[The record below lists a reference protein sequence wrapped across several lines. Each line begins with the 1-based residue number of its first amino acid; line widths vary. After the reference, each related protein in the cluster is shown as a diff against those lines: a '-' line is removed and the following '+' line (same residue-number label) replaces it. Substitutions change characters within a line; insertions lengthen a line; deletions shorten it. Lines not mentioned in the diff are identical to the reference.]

1 MYILYVTRCRLL
13 RFYNPYQG
21 EKLGFLL
28 KKFDVARFYMDSC
41 DVYMKKD
48 LFKYLPNFRRGN
60 TWSQDRVEE
69 AIQKVNTIDLRQT
82 LANRTQLE

>member
-1 MYILYVTRCRLL
+1 ML
-13 RFYNPYQG
+13 RFYNPYQ
-21 EKLGFLL
+21 EVKLGFFGK
-28 KKFDVARFYMDSC
+28 KKFDVSRFYMDSFG
-41 DVYMKKD
+41 VYMKKD

>member
-1 MYILYVTRCRLL
+1 
-13 RFYNPYQG
+13 
-21 EKLGFLL
+21 
-28 KKFDVARFYMDSC
+28 MDSY

-48 LFKYLPNFRRGN
+48 LLKYLPKFRRGN